1 MIWNE
6 KFNAETCNHYSASS
20 TQFLHAEWDP
30 RINLVKPSSKNAQE
44 LHDLH
49 RSMNEVAVK
58 IGLDSFI
65 EERSRSQ
72 PCPPFRIVPMVV
84 SNNCSTIPSVVNM
97 LENVSAQALVNSHS
111 VGLSS

>member
-1 MIWNE
+1 M
-6 KFNAETCNHYSASS
+6 KSS
-20 TQFLHAEWDP
+20 TQKPVIIIPQAAPNFFTPNGTL
-30 RINLVKPSSKNAQE
+30 RINPVKPSSKNAQE

-58 IGLDSFI
+58 IGLDSLI

-72 PCPPFRIVPMVV
+72 PCPPFRIMPMVV
-84 SNNCSTIPSVVNM
+84 SNNCATIPSVVNM
-97 LENVSAQALVNSHS
+97 LENVSAQALVNNHS

>member
-1 MIWNE
+1 M
-6 KFNAETCNHYSASS
+6 KSS
-20 TQFLHAEWDP
+20 THKPVIIIPQAAPNFFTPNGTLESIQLSHP
-30 RINLVKPSSKNAQE
+30 RKMPKK

-58 IGLDSFI
+58 IGLDTFI